1 MQIKRSV
8 MFGMAMVNLLGLL
21 LTAILYFFIRASLP
35 ARKGIVAAEGL
46 SSSVRITFDE
56 KGIPQVWADN
66 EKDAWF
72 AVGWLHA
79 SGRLFKMEMAV
90 SQLILQPLT

>member
-1 MQIKRSV
+1 MQIKRTV
-8 MFGMAMVNLLGLL
+8 LIGMTMVNLLGLL
-21 LTAILYFFIRASLP
+21 LTAIPNFFIRASLP
-35 ARKGIVAAEGL
+35 AREGIVAVEGL
-46 SSSVRITFDE
+46 SSSVRFTFDE

-79 SGRLFKMEMAV
+79 SGRLLKMEMAV